1 MRPFSRWTRPQ
12 RRGLLIVFALSF
24 FGHISVFKFAKKSV
38 QQHMRTPLPDAV
50 VAQRDSLL
58 ALKPPKDTL
67 YPFNPNYMSAYHAYR
82 LGLPKWIPDSI
93 QKRVGRRQYFSSQN
107 EVRRFLRLSDSS
119 WLTIAPYIK
128 LPEFASVKRKTNTPK
143 FKLQLNS
150 ASLEQ
155 LQQVY
160 GIGPVLAER
169 ILDMRTAL
177 GGFLNQSQLEDVWGL
192 QQETMVRLW
201 RVFSLDS
208 VPVVNPININN
219 ATINELAGNYYI
231 SYGLAARMVAYRSR
245 HGQIDD
251 LYQMAQS
258 LEIDSVRIA
267 RIALYLNTKK
277 LLE

>member
-1 MRPFSRWTRPQ
+1 MP
-12 RRGLLIVFALSF
+12 
-24 FGHISVFKFAKKSV
+24 
-38 QQHMRTPLPDAV
+38 TPLPDAV

-58 ALKPPKDTL
+58 ALKPPTDTL

-107 EVRRFLRLSDSS
+107 EVRRFLGLSDST
-119 WLTIAPYIK
+119 WVAIAPYIK
-128 LPEFASVKRKTNTPK
+128 LPEFAPVKRKTNTPK
-143 FKLQLNS
+143 LKLQLNF
-150 ASLEQ
+150 ANLEQ

-160 GIGPVLAER
+160 GVGPVLAER
-169 ILDMRTAL
+169 IVDMRTAL
-177 GGFLNQSQLEDVWGL
+177 GGFLNQSQLDDVWGL
-192 QQETMVRLW
+192 QQETIVRLW
-201 RVFSLDS
+201 RMFSLDS
-208 VPVVNPININN
+208 VPVIKPTNINT
-219 ATINELAGNYYI
+219 ATIDELAANYYI

-245 HGQIDD
+245 HGQIDN
-251 LYQMAQS
+251 LHQMAHI

>member
-24 FGHISVFKFAKKSV
+24 FGHIAVYKFTKKSAE
-38 QQHMRTPLPDAV
+38 QHMRTPLPDAV

-58 ALKPPKDTL
+58 ALKPPTDTL

-107 EVRRFLRLSDSS
+107 EVRRFLGLSDSI
-119 WLTIAPYIK
+119 WVAIAPYIK
-128 LPEFASVKRKTNTPK
+128 LPEFAPVKRKTNTPK
-143 FKLQLNS
+143 LKLQLNF
-150 ASLEQ
+150 ANLEQ

-160 GIGPVLAER
+160 GVGPVLAER
-169 ILDMRTAL
+169 IVDMRTAL
-177 GGFLNQSQLEDVWGL
+177 GGFLNQSQLDDVWGL
-192 QQETMVRLW
+192 QQETIVRLW
-201 RVFSLDS
+201 RMFSLDS
-208 VPVVNPININN
+208 VPVIKPININT
-219 ATINELAGNYYI
+219 ATIDELAANYYI

-251 LYQMAQS
+251 LHQMAHI